1 MASKLLKF
9 SEEARRALEAGV
21 DKLADAV
28 ALTLGPKGHNVVLDK
43 KWGAPTI
50 TNDGV
55 TIAKE
60 VELED
65 PWENMGA
72 QLAKEVATKTND
84 VAGDGTTTA
93 TVLARAMV
101 KRGMKNVA
109 AGANPMELKRG
120 IEAAVGAAVEAIKN
134 QAREVEGKGEIAQ
147 VAAIS
152 AGDTS
157 IGEVIAE
164 ALDKVGKD
172 GVVTVEESNT
182 FGMELDFVEGM
193 QFDKGYISPY
203 FVTDQERME
212 AVLEDPYIAVVN
224 KKISSVQE
232 MLPLLEKV
240 LQAGKPLL
248 IIAEDIEGEALAT
261 IVVNKIRGTFNA
273 VAVKAPGFGDRR
285 KAMLQDIA
293 VLAGGQ
299 VISEEVGL
307 KLENVSL
314 DMLGTARRAVITKDD
329 TTIVEGGGDA
339 EEIKARINQIKAE
352 VENTDSDWDREKLQE
367 RLAKL
372 SGGVAIVKV
381 GAATEVEL
389 KEKKHRIE
397 DALSATRAAV
407 EEGIV
412 AGGGVALIR
421 AEAALEKLDLSG
433 DEATGA
439 RIVVQSLSEPAR
451 RIASNAGFEGAVIV
465 ERIRSESDN
474 RGFDAAKGE
483 WVDMLKSGI
492 IDPAKVTRSAVQ
504 NAASIAALVLTTE
517 SAVVEKPEEDDAAD
531 MAGAGPGG
539 HMH

>member
-1 MASKLLKF
+1 MATKLLRF
-9 SEEARRALEAGV
+9 GEDARRALEAGV

-28 ALTLGPKGHNVVLDK
+28 AITLGPKGQNVVLDK

-60 VELED
+60 IELED
-65 PWENMGA
+65 PWQNLGA
-72 QLAKEVATKTND
+72 QLTKEVATKTND

-101 KRGMKNVA
+101 KGGMKNVA
-109 AGANPMELKRG
+109 AGANPMALKRG
-120 IEAAVGAAVEAIKN
+120 IEKATAAVVEAIEG
-134 QAREVEGKGEIAQ
+134 QAKDIESKEEIAQ
-147 VAAIS
+147 VAGLS
-152 AGDTS
+152 AADAE
-157 IGEVIAE
+157 IGGVIAE

-182 FGMELDFVEGM
+182 FGIELEFTEGM

-203 FVTDQERME
+203 FITDQERME
-212 AVLEDPYIAVVN
+212 AVLDDPYILLVN
-224 KKISSVQE
+224 KKIASAQE
-232 MLPLLEKV
+232 LLPPVEKV
-240 LQAGKPLL
+240 LQAGKPLVVV
-248 IIAEDIEGEALAT
+248 AEDIEGEALAT
-261 IVVNKIRGTFNA
+261 LVVNKIRGTFNA
-273 VAVKAPGFGDRR
+273 AAIKAPGFGDRR

-293 VLAGGQ
+293 ILTGGQ

-307 KLENVSL
+307 KLENVTL
-314 DMLGTARRAVITKDD
+314 DLFGQARKVVVTKDN
-329 TTIVEGGGDA
+329 TTIVEGAGSEADVQG
-339 EEIKARINQIKAE
+339 RINQIKAE
-352 VENTDSDWDREKLQE
+352 IEKTDSDWDREKLQE

-372 SGGVAIVKV
+372 AGGVAVVKV

-397 DALSATRAAV
+397 DAVSATRAAV

-412 AGGGVALIR
+412 PGGGVTLIR
-421 AEAALEKLDLSG
+421 AEQALEKLDLEG

-439 RIVVQSLSEPAR
+439 AIVHEALSHPAR
-451 RIASNAGFEGAVIV
+451 RIATNAGYEGSVIV
-465 ERIRSESDN
+465 ARIRSEADN
-474 RGFDAAKGE
+474 GFDAARGE
-483 WVDMLKSGI
+483 WVDMMKAGI
-492 IDPAKVTRSAVQ
+492 IDPAKVTRSALQ

-517 SAVVEKPEEDDAAD
+517 SAVVEKPEEEEPSAA
-531 MAGAGPGG
+531 GGHG